1 MSALKGRKGERVK
14 VEGSWGRRAW
24 GSTSH
29 SFQMLTEVAPI
40 QETEA
45 ISQYPV
51 KMEIPKLS
59 LGAVGIYLFK

>member
-1 MSALKGRKGERVK
+1 MDSGADVPG
-14 VEGSWGRRAW
+14 

-45 ISQYPV
+45 VSQHPV
-51 KMEIPKLS
+51 KMEIPKLR
-59 LGAVGIYLFK
+59 LGDC